1 VAARESFDDSKKY
14 EDENDDSFWES
25 ELMRFRQKLLLSV
38 NNQNYDSVTS
48 IDLGLIWTYAP
59 VFVKTFFV
67 LNITMVQSPAK
78 GWSFPIFRASDL
90 KFLGKIAKNHQK
102 SEN

>member
-1 VAARESFDDSKKY
+1 MFRGEGTHTLETNHRVRATYAALAIFGQIFTFSRFTKK
-14 EDENDDSFWES
+14 
-25 ELMRFRQKLLLSV
+25 LSV
-38 NNQNYDSVTS
+38 
-48 IDLGLIWTYAP
+48 ILIQIR
-59 VFVKTFFV
+59 
-67 LNITMVQSPAK
+67 LQSPAK